1 MTKLMRL
8 VRPNKLAVRAPRV
21 GISLIVESKTL
32 GTNAAYSLF
41 TEDVSRSGL
50 LLVCENTSMK
60 MPFIV
65 NTLIE
70 MTIDPKSNHLSKPV
84 SCLGKVVRRD
94 LEDENGQIQP
104 RFGVQIVQ
112 MEPGDIKNWEGC
124 LSELEKKYGI
134 TCDER
139 VASVNG

>member
-1 MTKLMRL
+1 MSKFVRL

-21 GISLIVESKTL
+21 QIDLVVESKTL
-32 GTNAAYSLF
+32 GTSAAYSMA

-50 LLVCENTSMK
+50 LLVWERDSK

-70 MTIDPKSNHLSKPV
+70 MTIDPKGSCLSKPV

-94 LEDENGQIQP
+94 TESDGLTGHHA

-112 MEPGDIKNWEGC
+112 IDPGDQQNWESC
-124 LSELEKKYGI
+124 LNELERKFGI
-134 TCDER
+134 STSDKA
-139 VASVNG
+139 VIAS

>member
-1 MTKLMRL
+1 MSKLMRL
-8 VRPNKLAVRAPRV
+8 VRPNKLAVRAPRC
-21 GISLIVESKTL
+21 GISLVVESKTL
-32 GTNAAYSLF
+32 GTNAAYSLS

-50 LLVCENTSMK
+50 LLVCENTILK

-70 MTIDPKSNHLSKPV
+70 MTIDPKGSHLSKPV

-94 LEDENGQIQP
+94 VEDDKGQKQ
-104 RFGVQIVQ
+104 RRYGVQIVQ
-112 MEPGDIKNWEGC
+112 MDQTDVKNWEGC
-124 LSELEKKYGI
+124 LIELEKKYGI

-139 VASVNG
+139 VASIAS

>member
-1 MTKLMRL
+1 MSKFMRL
-8 VRPNKLAVRAPRV
+8 VRPNKLTVRAPRV
-21 GISLIVESKTL
+21 PIDLVVESKTL
-32 GTNAAYSLF
+32 GTNAAYSMS

-50 LLVCENTSMK
+50 LLVWERDSR

-70 MTIDPKSNHLSKPV
+70 MTIDPTGSCLSKPL

-94 LEDENGQIQP
+94 GEEELGGHHA

-112 MEPGDIKNWEGC
+112 MDAQDLAKWELC
-124 LSELEKKYGI
+124 LNELEKKFGI
-134 TCDER
+134 TAAEKALP
-139 VASVNG
+139 AS

>member
-1 MTKLMRL
+1 MSKLMRL

-32 GTNAAYSLF
+32 GTNAAYSLS

-50 LLVCENTSMK
+50 LLVSDNASVK

-70 MTIDPKSNHLSKPV
+70 MTIDPKSSHLSKPV
-84 SCLGKVVRRD
+84 NCLGKVVRRD
-94 LEDENGQIQP
+94 VEDEHGNKQP

-112 MEPGDIKNWEGC
+112 MDPSDIKSWEGC
-124 LSELEKKYGI
+124 LSELEKKFGI

-139 VASVNG
+139 LISAAS

>member
-1 MTKLMRL
+1 MTKFVRL

-21 GISLIVESKTL
+21 QIDLVVESKTL
-32 GTNAAYSLF
+32 GTSAAYAMA

-50 LLVCENTSMK
+50 LLIWDRDVR
-60 MPFIV
+60 MPFNV

-70 MTIDPKSNHLSKPV
+70 MTIDPKGTCLSKPV

-94 LEDENGQIQP
+94 YEHDGGAGHHA

-112 MEPGDIKNWEGC
+112 IDPSDQQNWESC
-124 LSELEKKYGI
+124 LNELESKFGI
-134 TCDER
+134 S
-139 VASVNG
+139 ASEKAISAS